1 MEGWTLVHSDGQTFG
16 AELVKSQLEAEGI
29 QAVVLNKRDSS
40 YGMFGPVEVY
50 VPISEAERA
59 QSCLAGGAGSDQK
72 E

>member
-29 QAVVLNKRDSS
+29 HAIVLNKRDSS

-50 VPISEAERA
+50 VPTPEAERA
-59 QSCLAGGAGSDQK
+59 QACLMGGEGSVQ
-72 E
+72 EG

>member
-29 QAVVLNKRDSS
+29 QAIVLNKRDSS
-40 YGMFGPVEVY
+40 YGMFGAVEVY